1 MKKTFIYLILVT
13 LLSASCKPGFQIQ
26 SETITTKNLSRLS
39 TFKFFN
45 PDNMPASNFAFSD
58 NNKKRIFDAVAE
70 EMIQRGYSSTQQ
82 ADLIIKIQGGTSH
95 EIENNKP
102 QYPYNNYYNN
112 YYGGYSNYYNR
123 DPWMYDDLS
132 KKTTMII
139 IDIIDPETSTLL
151 WQGTGSG
158 VLSDKEALVEQN
170 LRKAISD
177 IFLQFPA
184 PLK

>member
-1 MKKTFIYLILVT
+1 MKRTTIFLIIITV
-13 LLSASCKPGFQIQ
+13 AFFSCKQGFQIQ
-26 SETITTKNLSRLS
+26 SETITTKNLSRLN

-45 PDNMPASNFAFSD
+45 PENMLASNFAFS
-58 NNKKRIFDAVAE
+58 NTNKKRIFDAVAD
-70 EMIQRGYSSTQQ
+70 EMIQRGYSSTQK

-95 EIENNKP
+95 EIENKSP

-112 YYGGYSNYYNR
+112 YYGGYSNYWNR

-139 IDIIDPETSTLL
+139 IDIIDPETSKLL

-158 VLSDKEALVEQN
+158 VLSDKAEMVEQN
-170 LRKAISD
+170 LRRAISD
-177 IFLQFPA
+177 IFSQFPVA
-184 PLK
+184 VR